1 MALKAVEFIIAFVI
15 AFLTKTIES
24 SNDQK

>member
-1 MALKAVEFIIAFVI
+1 MAVKAVEFVIAFVI